1 MFFSK
6 YHSGLCFIDRG
17 MGNLEISGEGSISAS
32 DTETWNPDESW
43 KEQCAVLTVYD
54 GITAI
59 CVGVL
64 EQFPNMVKLRLPK
77 SVTRIDM
84 TDELN
89 TLFHKNDVLVHA
101 AYGSYGDTVAQNNG
115 LRFYEDGSMD
125 LLFDIITTG
134 ISAGSNGGASLDRPM
149 PEEYYPGCTLEE
161 FADMFSA
168 RYHEQIINNSE
179 LKIFLRRE
187 AERKNKDK

>member
-1 MFFSK
+1 MYFSK

-17 MGNLEISGEGSISAS
+17 MGNLEISGKGSISAS

-43 KEQCAVLTVYD
+43 KEQCTVLTVCD

-89 TLFHKNDVLVHA
+89 TLFHKNDALVHA

-115 LRFYEDGSMD
+115 LRF
-125 LLFDIITTG
+125 L
-134 ISAGSNGGASLDRPM
+134 
-149 PEEYYPGCTLEE
+149 PENIELAWCRDEE
-161 FADMFSA
+161 HDESTK
-168 RYHEQIINNSE
+168 
-179 LKIFLRRE
+179 LVLRFY
-187 AERKNKDK
+187 

>member
-1 MFFSK
+1 MYFSK

-43 KEQCAVLTVYD
+43 KEQCTVLTVCD

-59 CVGVL
+59 GVGVL

-89 TLFHKNDVLVHA
+89 TLFHTNDVLVHA
-101 AYGSYGDTVAQNNG
+101 AYGSC
-115 LRFYEDGSMD
+115 R
-125 LLFDIITTG
+125 
-134 ISAGSNGGASLDRPM
+134 
-149 PEEYYPGCTLEE
+149 
-161 FADMFSA
+161 
-168 RYHEQIINNSE
+168 RY
-179 LKIFLRRE
+179 RRTE
-187 AERKNKDK
+187 

>member
-1 MFFSK
+1 MYFSK

-17 MGNLEISGEGSISAS
+17 MGNLEIHGEGSISAS

-43 KEQCAVLTVYD
+43 KEQCTVLTVYD

-89 TLFHKNDVLVHA
+89 MLLHTNDVLVHA
-101 AYGSYGDTVAQNNG
+101 AYTVFAVVYVKNN
-115 LRFYEDGSMD
+115 DGWYD
-125 LLFDIITTG
+125 FHTADNETEFNEKIEAIKHRALYDTG
-134 ISAGSNGGASLDRPM
+134 ITPQYGQQLLTLSTCYGATKSDRIMVIGVESPV
-149 PEEYYPGCTLEE
+149 E
-161 FADMFSA
+161 
-168 RYHEQIINNSE
+168 
-179 LKIFLRRE
+179 
-187 AERKNKDK
+187 